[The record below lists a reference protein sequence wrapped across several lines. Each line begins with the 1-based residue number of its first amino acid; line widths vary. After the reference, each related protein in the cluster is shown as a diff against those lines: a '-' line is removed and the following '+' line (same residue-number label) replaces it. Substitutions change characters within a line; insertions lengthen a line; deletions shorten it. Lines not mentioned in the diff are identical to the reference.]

1 MADYEET
8 VTTPSQNI
16 VSSQTG
22 DILIDEAQGRLIIS
36 KNGVRTLYI
45 DGEGLHMIRSGVEQ
59 LRLGVRPDDVL
70 DLFITKNGVSI
81 DSIFS

>member
-1 MADYEET
+1 MRKIIRQGQN
-8 VTTPSQNI
+8 TTEVLSGSIRIEDGNNRM
-16 VSSQTG
+16 V
-22 DILIDEAQGRLIIS
+22 IS
-36 KNGVRTLYI
+36 KNGEPTLYI
-45 DGEGLHMIRSGVEQ
+45 DGDGVHMVRAGVEQ